1 MEKEKNI
8 EVKKGINA
16 LMLIVMIVGAILLII
31 GINYKIPSRE
41 FSFYDLKKYV
51 GGDAY
56 NAIIEASIRG
66 GEISGAKICKALYI
80 SGGIITISLG
90 LLKGKNN

>member
-1 MEKEKNI
+1 MKNDNKNNI
-8 EVKKGINA
+8 DIIKIIICTIGII
-16 LMLIVMIVGAILLII
+16 MFII

-41 FSFYDLKKYV
+41 FSFYNLKKYV

-66 GEISGAKICKALYI
+66 GEISGAKICKTMYI
-80 SGGIITISLG
+80 SSGIITISLG
-90 LLKGKNN
+90 L